1 MGFKERIKSV
11 IDRKCSGVK
20 AEFARTLEIDVSTIA
35 LWDDDHTPRGD
46 TLERIHTRFGVDL
59 HWLLTGQGDP
69 YIKDAP
75 GGEAKDKGGLWGTTV
90 REVVDGQEH
99 MVTLHGYPSHEAAP
113 DLGSAVNMLSAVLS
127 SGDDVL
133 THALMA
139 NLIAFSRAAQRDKEQ
154 ASRIHA
160 LERECDDLK
169 QRLERVESHLG
180 TLPPQEPLTK
190 TGASKK

>member
-1 MGFKERIKSV
+1 MAFTDRIESV
-11 IDRKCSGVK
+11 INDRCGGNK
-20 AEFARTLEIDVSTIA
+20 AEFSRSVGIHVTTVA
-35 LWDDDHTPRGD
+35 LWNDTHLPKGD
-46 TLERIHTRFGVDL
+46 TLEKIHNVFNVNL
-59 HWLLTGQGDP
+59 HWLLTGSGEP
-69 YIKDAP
+69 YIIDAP
-75 GGEAKDKGGLWGTTV
+75 GGEAKDKGGLWGKTV

-113 DLGSAVNMLSAVLS
+113 DLGSAVNMLSAVLG